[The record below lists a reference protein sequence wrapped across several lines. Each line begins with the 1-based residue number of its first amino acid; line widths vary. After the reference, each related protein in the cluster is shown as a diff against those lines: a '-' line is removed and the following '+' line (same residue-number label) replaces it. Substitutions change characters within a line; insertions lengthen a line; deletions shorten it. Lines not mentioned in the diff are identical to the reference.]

1 MTVEE
6 FLIEIERRDV
16 TDQIRPDLAET
27 ELPDLDMTD
36 FFSLADLL
44 ELHRRE
50 LIDMIYESI

>member
-6 FLIEIERRDV
+6 FLTEIGRPEIDN
-16 TDQIRPDLAET
+16 QISPDLSET
-27 ELPDLDMTD
+27 DLQDLEMGD

-50 LIDMIYESI
+50 FIDMIYEHI